1 MSLNTDIEMFLPEKV
16 MFRFSIEILL
26 TQSTKKLGRGTLLCS
41 TKILVSK
48 RIMDKREGRREGGGE
63 TEGGREGLSR
73 FLSKV

>member
-48 RIMDKREGRREGGGE
+48 KNMEKS
-63 TEGGREGLSR
+63 EGGRDCHV
-73 FLSKV
+73 FLSNNFVSQC